1 MILVVL
7 GTHELPFTRMLE
19 EVERCK
25 KNGAITDDII
35 VQLGHTPYQSDVM
48 TLEKF
53 VSYEEM
59 DRLYDEARLIL
70 THGGTGSI
78 ISGLKK
84 DKKIIA
90 AARLK
95 KYGEHNDDHQ
105 LELIDQ
111 FVKANYILE
120 WRENEPLEE
129 VLRETRHF
137 TPSPFQSGKENMIR
151 LLRGFIEETQ
161 K

>member
-19 EVERCK
+19 EIENCK
-25 KNGAITDDII
+25 KNGTVTDDIF
-35 VQLGHTPYQSDVM
+35 VQSGHTPFHSEIMNLV
-48 TLEKF
+48 KF

-84 DKKIIA
+84 GKKIIA

-105 LELIDQ
+105 LELINQ
-111 FVKANYILE
+111 FVNAHYILE
-120 WRENEPLEE
+120 WREEDSLAD
-129 VLRETRHF
+129 VLRKAENF
-137 TPSPFQSGKENMIR
+137 TPEPFQSGKEQMIR
-151 LLRGFIEETQ
+151 LLRDFIETD
-161 K
+161 

>member
-7 GTHELPFTRMLE
+7 GTHELPFTRMLKE
-19 EVERCK
+19 IEKCKQNGIVE
-25 KNGAITDDII
+25 DDIF
-35 VQLGHTPYQSDVM
+35 VQLGHTPFHSEVM
-48 TLEKF
+48 NLVKF

-59 DRLYDEARLIL
+59 DRLYDKARLIL

-84 DKKIIA
+84 GKKIIA

-105 LELIDQ
+105 LELINQ
-111 FVKANYILE
+111 FVNANYILE
-120 WRENEPLEE
+120 WREEEPLADVIRE
-129 VLRETRHF
+129 VEDF
-137 TPSPFQSGKENMIR
+137 TPEPFQSGKEEMVR
-151 LLRGFIEETQ
+151 LLRDFIE
-161 K
+161 KD